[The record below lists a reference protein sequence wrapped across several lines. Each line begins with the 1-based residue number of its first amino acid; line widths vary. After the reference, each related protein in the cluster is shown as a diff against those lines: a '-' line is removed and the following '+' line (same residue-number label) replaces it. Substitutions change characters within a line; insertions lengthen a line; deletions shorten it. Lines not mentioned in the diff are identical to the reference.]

1 MIASHYQPNYLG
13 SVRLVVDTSTS
24 EVALRLDYDVWGIVT
39 NDTSPGWQPFGF
51 AGGLYDSDTKLIR
64 FGARDYD
71 PSIGRWVSKDPIL
84 FGGGQVNVYVYVG
97 DDPINSIDPT
107 GQMSLD
113 GVVVG
118 AVVGGTVS
126 GITYAFT
133 ADVNMTGATLAGV

>member
-71 PSIGRWVSKDPIL
+71 PSIGRWVSEECR
-84 FGGGQVNVYVYVG
+84 YCSAVG
-97 DDPINSIDPT
+97 R
-107 GQMSLD
+107 
-113 GVVVG
+113 
-118 AVVGGTVS
+118 
-126 GITYAFT
+126 
-133 ADVNMTGATLAGV
+133 